1 MPATRARLA
10 APAATPPIAP
20 ATAVIAPASVPALFE
35 RQGWGRSVALGII
48 VLGFAVCAGA
58 ATIPDEVKAGIAD
71 RVDRGKSPSI
81 VVGIVDPESTDYFGY
96 GKTSLPG
103 GAAVD
108 ENTVYEI
115 GSITKVFTAI
125 LLADM
130 VAKGEVSLTDPIE
143 KYLPKEVKAPTAD
156 GKSILLENLSI
167 QNSGLPGMPSN
178 FRPKDQGNPYADYTV
193 EMLYENLGKV
203 IPRPGIGVK
212 YQYSNVGVGLLGH
225 LLELASGK
233 DFEALVLERIATPL
247 GMPDTRIAF
256 NDSMIARLAKPHAE
270 GKEGKN
276 WDIGSLAGAGALRS
290 TAKDMIR
297 FMQANLGQIDSPL
310 IKAMEETHKPRSE
323 AGLETM
329 RIGLGWHI
337 LTTPAGNDIVWHN
350 GGTGGYHT
358 FAGFL
363 KNTKTGVV
371 VLAND
376 ASQNCDDIGFHLL
389 DASVPMGGLIE
400 RTAIEVSRDILER
413 YVGRY
418 ALEPGGF
425 LDVELRDDGLY
436 AKPPG
441 VPFTRIFAESE
452 TAYFLEEG
460 DVLIEFQKDEKGTV
474 NGFVVHQGAITFKGT
489 KQ

>member
-1 MPATRARLA
+1 MSMTTRITPARITL
-10 APAATPPIAP
+10 
-20 ATAVIAPASVPALFE
+20 
-35 RQGWGRSVALGII
+35 
-48 VLGFAVCAGA
+48 VCATTLAFALCGHA
-58 ATIPDEVKAGIAD
+58 ASIPDEVKGGITE

-81 VVGIVDPESTDYFGY
+81 VVGLVGPDSVEYFSY
-96 GKTSLPG
+96 GKASLPD

-130 VAKGEVSLTDPIE
+130 AERGEVSLTDPIE
-143 KYLPKEVKAPTAD
+143 KYLPKEVKAPKAD
-156 GKSILLENLSI
+156 GKSILLEHLSI
-167 QNSGLPGMPSN
+167 QNSGLPAMPTN
-178 FRPKDQGNPYADYTV
+178 FRPKDMANPFADYTV
-193 EMLYENLGKV
+193 AMLHEFVGKA
-203 IPRPGIGVK
+203 IPRPGVGEK
-212 YQYSNVGVGLLGH
+212 YLYSNVGVGLLGH
-225 LLELASGK
+225 LLERASGK
-233 DFEALVLERIATPL
+233 GFEQLVLDRISTPL
-247 GMPDTRIAF
+247 GMSDTRIVF
-256 NDSMIARLAKPHAE
+256 SDSMLARLAKPHAD

-297 FMQANLGQIDSPL
+297 FVQANLGQIDSPL
-310 IKAMEETHKPRSE
+310 FKAMEETHKPRAE
-323 AGLETM
+323 AGSDTM
-329 RIGLGWHI
+329 HIGLGWHI

-376 ASQNCDDIGFHLL
+376 ANQNCDDIGIHLL
-389 DASVPMGGLIE
+389 DASVPMGGLIK
-400 RTAIEVSRDILER
+400 RTAIEVPRTILER

-425 LDVELRDDGLY
+425 LDIELRDDGLY

-441 VPFTRIFAESE
+441 VPFTRIQAESE
-452 TAYFLEEG
+452 TAFFLEEG
-460 DVLIEFQKDEKGTV
+460 DVLFEFQRDEKGSV
-474 NGFVVHQGAITFKGT
+474 DGFVVHQGAITFKAT
-489 KQ
+489 KK